1 MAPAPAITFDSL
13 SRSIANGDY
22 RPIYFIHGKEGYY
35 TDQLVKLIE
44 NIVPEA
50 DRDFGL
56 TVVFATQSTPEQVVG
71 LCRQLP
77 MMIERQVVI
86 VKEAQA
92 VRGEWVDQLA
102 SYAANPTA
110 TTILAVCGRGD
121 QVKAKA
127 FSKAVKASGGVEFES
142 VQVREYQIPAMAEK
156 LIKEKGLSVD
166 QKAMSMLIDFIGA
179 DLSRMYNEID
189 KLAQILGPRAMI
201 TPEAVE
207 RHIGVS
213 REYNNFE
220 MVDAIAGKDAVK
232 VFKIADYFAANPKD
246 NPVQVTGA
254 ALFGLFAD
262 LMCAYYAGDR
272 SDHAIKEAL
281 GLRNDFA
288 LRRIRI
294 AMSNYNPFQIIDI
307 ISAIR
312 RFDTMSK
319 GAGSRQAPSDLFR
332 DLLYRI
338 LTTTGR

>member
-1 MAPAPAITFDSL
+1 MAPAPKVTFESL
-13 SRSIANGDY
+13 SRSLANGDY
-22 RPIYFIHGKEGYY
+22 RPVYFIHGKEGYY
-35 TDQLVKLIE
+35 TDQLVKQLE
-44 NIVPEA
+44 AIVPEA

-56 TVVFATQSTPEQVVG
+56 NVVFATQTTPEQVID

-92 VRGEWVDQLA
+92 VRGTWVDKLA
-102 SYAANPTA
+102 AYAAKPTA

-127 FSKAVKASGGVEFES
+127 FAKAVKECGGVEFES
-142 VQVREYQIPAMAEK
+142 AQVRENQIPALAEK
-156 LIKEKGLSVD
+156 LIKQKGLSVD
-166 QKAMSMLIDFIGA
+166 PKAMAMLVDFIGA

-189 KLAQILGPRAMI
+189 KLAQILGQRAMI

-220 MVDAIAGKDAVK
+220 LVDAIAVKDVVK

-246 NPVQVTGA
+246 NPVQVTSA
-254 ALFGLFAD
+254 VLFGLFAD

-272 SDHAIKEAL
+272 SDRAIKEAL
-281 GLRNDFA
+281 GLRYDFA
-288 LRRIRI
+288 LRRIRT

-307 ISAIR
+307 ISSIR

-319 GAGSRQAPSDLFR
+319 GAGSRQAPTDLFR

>member
-1 MAPAPAITFDSL
+1 MASTPAVTFESL
-13 SRSIANGDY
+13 SRSLANGDY
-22 RPIYFIHGKEGYY
+22 RPVYFIHGKEGYY
-35 TDQLVKLIE
+35 TDQLVKQLE

-56 TVVFATQSTPEQVVG
+56 NVVFATQSTPEQVID

-77 MMIERQVVI
+77 MMIDRQVVI

-92 VRGEWVDQLA
+92 VRGTWVDKLA
-102 SYAANPTA
+102 AYAAKPTA

-127 FSKAVKASGGVEFES
+127 FAKAVKECGGVEFES
-142 VQVREYQIPAMAEK
+142 AQVRENQIPALAEK
-156 LIKEKGLSVD
+156 LIKQKGLSVD
-166 QKAMSMLIDFIGA
+166 PKALAMLVDFIGA

-189 KLAQILGPRAMI
+189 KLAQILGQRAMI

-220 MVDAIAGKDAVK
+220 LVDAIAVKDVVK

-246 NPVQVTGA
+246 NPVQVTSA
-254 ALFGLFAD
+254 VLFGLFAD

-272 SDHAIKEAL
+272 SDRAIKEAL
-281 GLRNDFA
+281 GLRYDFA
-288 LRRIRI
+288 LRRIRT

-307 ISAIR
+307 ISSIR

-319 GAGSRQAPSDLFR
+319 GAGSRQAPTDLFR

>member
-1 MAPAPAITFDSL
+1 MASTPAVTFESL
-13 SRSIANGDY
+13 SRSLANGDY
-22 RPIYFIHGKEGYY
+22 RPVYFIHGKEGYY
-35 TDQLVKLIE
+35 TDQLVKQLE

-56 TVVFATQSTPEQVVG
+56 NVVFATQSTPEQVID

-77 MMIERQVVI
+77 MMIDRQVVI

-92 VRGEWVDQLA
+92 VRGTWVDKLA
-102 SYAANPTA
+102 AYAAKPTA

-127 FSKAVKASGGVEFES
+127 FAKAVKECGGVEFES
-142 VQVREYQIPAMAEK
+142 AQVREYQIPALAEK
-156 LIKEKGLSVD
+156 LIKQKGLSVD
-166 QKAMSMLIDFIGA
+166 PKAMSMLVDFIGA

-189 KLAQILGPRAMI
+189 KLAQILGQRAMI

-220 MVDAIAGKDAVK
+220 LADAIAAKDVVK

-246 NPVQVTGA
+246 NPVQVTA
-254 ALFGLFAD
+254 AVLFGQFAD

-272 SDHAIKEAL
+272 SDRAIAEAL

-288 LRRIRI
+288 LRRIRTGM
-294 AMSNYNPFQIIDI
+294 ANYNPFQIIDI
-307 ISAIR
+307 ISSIR

-319 GAGSRQAPSDLFR
+319 GAGSRQAPTDLFR

>member
-1 MAPAPAITFDSL
+1 MAPAPKVTFESL
-13 SRSIANGDY
+13 SRSLANGDY
-22 RPIYFIHGKEGYY
+22 RPVYFIHGKEGYY
-35 TDQLVKLIE
+35 TDQLVKQLE
-44 NIVPEA
+44 AIVPEA

-56 TVVFATQSTPEQVVG
+56 NVVFATQTTPEQVID

-92 VRGEWVDQLA
+92 VRGTWVDKLA
-102 SYAANPTA
+102 AYAAKPTA

-127 FSKAVKASGGVEFES
+127 FAKAVKECGGVEFES
-142 VQVREYQIPAMAEK
+142 LQVREYQIPALAEK
-156 LIKEKGLSVD
+156 LIKQKGLTVD
-166 QKAMSMLIDFIGA
+166 PKAMSMLIDFIGA

-189 KLAQILGPRAMI
+189 KLAQILGQRAMI

-220 MVDAIAGKDAVK
+220 LADAIAAKDVVK

-246 NPVQVTGA
+246 NPVQVTSA
-254 ALFGLFAD
+254 VLFGQFAD

-272 SDHAIKEAL
+272 SDRAISEAL

-288 LRRIRI
+288 LRRIRT
-294 AMSNYNPFQIIDI
+294 AMANYNPFQIIDI
-307 ISAIR
+307 ISSIR

-319 GAGSRQAPSDLFR
+319 GAGSRQAPTDLFR